1 MLKLKDCMCEN
12 LRIENFKKKI
22 NIKLLIKT
30 ADFGI

>member
-12 LRIENFKKKI
+12 LHIENLKKKI